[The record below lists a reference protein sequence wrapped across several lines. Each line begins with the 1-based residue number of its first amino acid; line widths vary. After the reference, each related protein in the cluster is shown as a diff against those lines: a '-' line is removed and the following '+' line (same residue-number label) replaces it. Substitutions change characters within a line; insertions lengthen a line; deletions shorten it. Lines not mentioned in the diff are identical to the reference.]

1 MEQPR
6 NASRRNFLRL
16 SSLGIAGGFLSHKLH
31 GQTGNDE
38 NNQEKPITRTLGKT
52 GIELPVVSLGVM
64 RVDNPNLVKL
74 ALRGGMTHLDTA
86 YKYQNGQ
93 NEKMLGEILQD
104 YDRASYTIASKT
116 YMPRD
121 RTTGNLTGEAMAELV
136 LEQLNESLERLQL
149 DHVDI
154 LYHHAIDNRGA
165 TLNEEVMK
173 GLAEA
178 KKQGKAKHIGVSTH
192 SNEPEV
198 IRAAIESDFYEVV
211 LTAYNY
217 LQPHRDEVKKAIAE
231 AHAAGLGVVAMK
243 TMAGGFKDKEREVP
257 VNATAALKWALQD
270 ENVHTSIPG
279 CTSFDQVEENLAVMK
294 NLELTAAEE
303 EELAALTDQR
313 LYCSGCRECVPQC
326 KKQLPVPE
334 IMRAYMYN
342 YGYGD
347 PKLAYQEIL
356 ESGIPDAPCADCT
369 VCTVQCPVQF
379 NVAQKISDIARLK
392 KVPLDFLS

>member
-1 MEQPR
+1 MEQPK
-6 NASRRNFLRL
+6 NASRRNFLKL
-16 SSLGIAGGFLSHKLH
+16 SSLGIAGGLIGNKLH
-31 GQTGNDE
+31 GETRDGE
-38 NNQEKPITRTLGKT
+38 PGKEKPVTRILGKT

-64 RVDNPNLVKL
+64 RVDNPKLVKL
-74 ALRGGMTHLDTA
+74 ALNGGMTHLDTA
-86 YKYQNGQ
+86 YKYQNGR

-121 RTTGNLTGEAMAELV
+121 RSTGKLTGEATAELV
-136 LEQLNESLERLQL
+136 LKQLNESLERLQL

-154 LYHHAIDNRGA
+154 LYHHAIDNREA
-165 TLNEEVMK
+165 TLDGEVIK

-178 KKQGKAKHIGVSTH
+178 KKQGKTKHIGVSTH

-198 IRAAIESDFYEVV
+198 IQAAIESDIYEVV

-217 LQPHRDEVKKAIAE
+217 LQPHHEEVKKAIKE
-231 AHAAGLGVVAMK
+231 ASAAGLGVVAMK
-243 TMAGGFKDKEREVP
+243 TMAGGFKDKEREQP

-294 NLELTAAEE
+294 NLELTATEK
-303 EELAALTDQR
+303 EELASLTDQR

-326 KKQLPVPE
+326 KKHLPVPE

-347 PKLAYQEIL
+347 PKLAYQEIM
-356 ESGIPDAPCADCT
+356 EAGIPDDPCADCT

-379 NVAQKISDIARLK
+379 NVAHKISDIARLK
-392 KVPLDFLS
+392 NVPYAFLG